1 MEVPVN
7 GDLGETMLKISNF
20 TPSFIYFV
28 FRQRGREGE
37 REGKKHPCVF
47 ACHAPPSGDLA
58 QKVSTEKKFMFPWK
72 TIHCL

>member
-1 MEVPVN
+1 MFY
-7 GDLGETMLKISNF
+7 L
-20 TPSFIYFV
+20 FI
-28 FRQRGREGE
+28 FREREREGE